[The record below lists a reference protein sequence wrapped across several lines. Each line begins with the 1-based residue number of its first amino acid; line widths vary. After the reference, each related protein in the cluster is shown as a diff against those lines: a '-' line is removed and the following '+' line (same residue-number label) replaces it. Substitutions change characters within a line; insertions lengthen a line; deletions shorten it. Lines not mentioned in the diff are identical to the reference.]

1 MSSGS
6 TGGTESSSD
15 QAVYLLVAVSA
26 HGRQERGWGPGAGRG
41 DNLRGGGSLRCA
53 ILSKSGMWGG
63 VKIPGELGLAELT
76 VFKGAIKCLAGSVL
90 SDLIY

>member
-1 MSSGS
+1 MQFLAS
-6 TGGTESSSD
+6 
-15 QAVYLLVAVSA
+15 
-26 HGRQERGWGPGAGRG
+26 RGWG
-41 DNLRGGGSLRCA
+41 
-53 ILSKSGMWGG
+53 GG